1 MDDSQILSELLKE
14 NVIIQHYQEYHK
26 NCVKLEEEGLP
37 ESTSILRNLPHDAVV
52 IKADQF
58 PAPRDYFKGDK
69 SENKRA
75 DFIIISPSKKVVI
88 YIELKAGN
96 KQRSYVENQLKGAA
110 CVFAYCK
117 EVGHLFWN
125 HSTFLEGY
133 KHRFVGIVNTSI
145 NLKPSRTQK
154 NGNTIHDTPSK
165 FLKISAPHNLQ
176 YNQLAALHYDDQT
189 KN

>member
-1 MDDSQILSELLKE
+1 MDDSQILSELINE
-14 NVIIQHYQEYHK
+14 NVIIQHYQEYQK

-58 PAPRDYFKGDK
+58 PAPVKFFKGDK
-69 SENKRA
+69 DENKRA
-75 DFIIISPSKKVVI
+75 DYIIISPSKKVVI
-88 YIELKAGN
+88 YIELKSG
-96 KQRSYVENQLKGAA
+96 KKHSSYVENQLKGAA

-125 HSTFLEGY
+125 HSSFLEGY
-133 KHRFVGIVNTSI
+133 KHRFVGIVNASI
-145 NLKPSRTQK
+145 NLKPSRTKK
-154 NGNTIHDTPSK
+154 NNSSIHDKPCN
-165 FLKISAPHNLQ
+165 FLKLSSPSNLQ
-176 YNQLAALHYDDQT
+176 FNQLAALDDQT